1 MYRHIFKGL
10 IDVVGALVLLVLFS
24 PILLILLI
32 VLLIHYKGKPFFLQQ
47 RMGYKDQPFFIY
59 KFKTMIDA
67 YDEEGNRLPDHLR
80 ITKIGKFLRKTS
92 LDELPQ
98 FINIVKRDMSFI
110 GPRPLSVR
118 YLPYYTERERRRHTV
133 LPGITGLSQVSG
145 RNNLP
150 WDERLEL
157 DVVYVE
163 KLSFLLDC
171 KIGWKTVL
179 KVAKRE
185 DITITPQMDS
195 LIVSRGGVQPK
206 TKKGS
211 GY

>member
-1 MYRHIFKGL
+1 MYRHFFKTL
-10 IDVVGALVLLVLFS
+10 IDIVGAVTLLFLLSPVLI
-24 PILLILLI
+24 ILLLLLTI
-32 VLLIHYKGKPFFLQQ
+32 YYKGKPFFLQQ
-47 RMGYKDQPFFIY
+47 RLGFKNEPFAIY

-67 YDEEGNRLPDHLR
+67 YDAEGNRLPDHLR
-80 ITKIGKFLRKTS
+80 ITPLGKFLRKTS

-98 FINIVKRDMSFI
+98 IINIVKRDMSFI

-118 YLPYYTERERRRHTV
+118 YLPYYTEREKLRHTV

-171 KIGWKTVL
+171 KIIYKTVM
-179 KVAKRE
+179 KVVKQE

-211 GY
+211 GH

>member
-1 MYRHIFKGL
+1 MYRHFFKPL
-10 IDVVGALVLLVLFS
+10 IDIVGAIVLLVMAS
-24 PILLILLI
+24 PVLIILLLILTFY
-32 VLLIHYKGKPFFLQQ
+32 YKGKPFFLQQ
-47 RMGYKDQPFFIY
+47 RLGFKNEPFYIY

-67 YDEEGNRLPDHLR
+67 YDQEGNRLPDHLR
-80 ITKIGKFLRKTS
+80 ITKLGKFLRKTS

-98 FINIVKRDMSFI
+98 IINIVKRDMSFI

-118 YLPYYTERERRRHTV
+118 YLPYYTEREKLRHTV

-163 KLSFLLDC
+163 KLSFALDC
-171 KIGWKTVL
+171 KVLYKTVL
-179 KVAKRE
+179 KVVKQE
-185 DITITPQMDS
+185 DITITPQIDS

-211 GY
+211 GF

>member
-1 MYRHIFKGL
+1 MYRHFFKGL

-24 PILLILLI
+24 PILLILLL
-32 VLLIHYKGKPFFLQQ
+32 VLLVLYKGKPFFLQQ

-171 KIGWKTVL
+171 KIAWKTVL
-179 KVAKRE
+179 KVVKRE